1 MAAGD
6 DGVYYPQPP
15 LASLSLTH
23 VYYNPHDPLSLLSA
37 FLALVPQAI
46 IISYTALAWGQR
58 EVELIL
64 MFAGQLGCEAVNWVL
79 KRLIKESR
87 PSQMHGKGYG
97 MPSSHAQF
105 VAFFSVYTTLWVFL
119 RCNHFPL
126 LKRVAVT
133 ILSFS
138 GASAI
143 SLSRIYLSYHTPKQV
158 LAGNIIGAGLAIF
171 WFCTTSYL
179 RRCDI
184 RMVDR
189 TPWQW
194 IMWAGSFIWMKDM
207 CLDVD
212 LVQHD
217 YNIWKTHSQV
227 GMQKYKAI

>member
-1 MAAGD
+1 
-6 DGVYYPQPP
+6 
-15 LASLSLTH
+15 
-23 VYYNPHDPLSLLSA
+23 
-37 FLALVPQAI
+37 
-46 IISYTALAWGQR
+46 
-58 EVELIL
+58 
-64 MFAGQLGCEAVNWVL
+64 
-79 KRLIKESR
+79 
-87 PSQMHGKGYG
+87 MHWKGYG

-119 RCNHFPL
+119 RWDNIAPSCRSMLELISVIRCNHFPL

-158 LAGNIIGAGLAIF
+158 LAGNIAGAGLAIF

-212 LVQHD
+212 LVEHD

-227 GMQKYKAI
+227 GMQKYKAIWLDTKYLRLLTKWLV